1 MKDIF
6 CLTFDERGELARRFK
21 YYHSSVRPGD
31 KFNLVETLNGTFFN
45 LNTEIEMLQTRVS
58 DGSVDLELIIV
69 IHYLDDRLIMREL
82 TDVLTI
88 PNEFTPWIPNIETS
102 PSLDLQK
109 SVHVDPKTGQI
120 TVFLRVNSKIQCY
133 SEIWK
138 HPFDSFQCELF
149 FSTEQDERIFLRA
162 LRDLRPDNQINS
174 VSYRAEEWPHMML
187 FLSFNSQWHSSIV
200 NIYLPTILIL
210 SLFIFAQWKRRKI
223 QIIIGVS
230 SLISIIILQTS
241 QRRHEQI
248 TLQDLWMSGI
258 LLHLI
263 AILTVDLVL
272 PARRIVHTT
281 ISNIN
286 EPVKTKILTIQDS
299 PVSRKINRYSSEQF
313 PLLGHS
319 PKEERTR
326 RDSGRQVYGYIGP
339 AATETTVP
347 LARND
352 TDSDALTDVYV
363 FRHSLTPQNVKTPP
377 IHRQIT
383 QTTIGHKKRIA
394 LGVILI
400 FYAIFILAYTI
411 MVFYVLNIK

>member
-1 MKDIF
+1 
-6 CLTFDERGELARRFK
+6 
-21 YYHSSVRPGD
+21 
-31 KFNLVETLNGTFFN
+31 
-45 LNTEIEMLQTRVS
+45 
-58 DGSVDLELIIV
+58 
-69 IHYLDDRLIMREL
+69 
-82 TDVLTI
+82 
-88 PNEFTPWIPNIETS
+88 
-102 PSLDLQK
+102 
-109 SVHVDPKTGQI
+109 
-120 TVFLRVNSKIQCY
+120 
-133 SEIWK
+133 
-138 HPFDSFQCELF
+138 
-149 FSTEQDERIFLRA
+149 
-162 LRDLRPDNQINS
+162 
-174 VSYRAEEWPHMML
+174 
-187 FLSFNSQWHSSIV
+187 
-200 NIYLPTILIL
+200 
-210 SLFIFAQWKRRKI
+210 
-223 QIIIGVS
+223 
-230 SLISIIILQTS
+230 
-241 QRRHEQI
+241 
-248 TLQDLWMSGI
+248 MSGI

-286 EPVKTKILTIQDS
+286 EPVKTKILTIQDCKFS
-299 PVSRKINRYSSEQF
+299 PTTQKETNTFSAPVSRKINRYSSEQF

>member
-1 MKDIF
+1 MQILFIFFATWLLLKDIF

-149 FSTEQDERIFLRA
+149 FSTEQG
-162 LRDLRPDNQINS
+162 
-174 VSYRAEEWPHMML
+174 EE
-187 FLSFNSQWHSSIV
+187 
-200 NIYLPTILIL
+200 Y
-210 SLFIFAQWKRRKI
+210 
-223 QIIIGVS
+223 
-230 SLISIIILQTS
+230 
-241 QRRHEQI
+241 
-248 TLQDLWMSGI
+248 
-258 LLHLI
+258 
-263 AILTVDLVL
+263 
-272 PARRIVHTT
+272 
-281 ISNIN
+281 
-286 EPVKTKILTIQDS
+286 
-299 PVSRKINRYSSEQF
+299 
-313 PLLGHS
+313 
-319 PKEERTR
+319 
-326 RDSGRQVYGYIGP
+326 
-339 AATETTVP
+339 
-347 LARND
+347 
-352 TDSDALTDVYV
+352 
-363 FRHSLTPQNVKTPP
+363 
-377 IHRQIT
+377 
-383 QTTIGHKKRIA
+383 
-394 LGVILI
+394 
-400 FYAIFILAYTI
+400 
-411 MVFYVLNIK
+411 